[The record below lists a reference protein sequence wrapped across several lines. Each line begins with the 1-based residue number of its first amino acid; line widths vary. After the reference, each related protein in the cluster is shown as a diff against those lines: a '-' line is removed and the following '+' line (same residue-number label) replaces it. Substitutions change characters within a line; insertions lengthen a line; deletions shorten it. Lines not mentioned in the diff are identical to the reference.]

1 MTCNFSPFSHWRV
14 NLMTTAFVLSF
25 FILALSLTLI
35 SLESYNSDYS
45 IIPVY
50 ARPQIS
56 PDGPTLNDPNLIVE
70 TVYQG
75 LKSPTSMAFL
85 GPNDILVLEKGQG
98 TVQRIVNGKILPEPL
113 IQLDVTS
120 KDERGLLG
128 IAIASNDEKTG
139 KENQNKNNSIPISI
153 SILTLFYYYIVHPRS
168 Q

>member
-1 MTCNFSPFSHWRV
+1 MTCNFPLFSHWRI
-14 NLMTTAFVLSF
+14 NLTTTIFVLS

-35 SLESYNSDYS
+35 SIVSYNSDYYP
-45 IIPVY
+45 IISSVY
-50 ARPQIS
+50 ARPQVS
-56 PDGPTLNDPNLIVE
+56 PDGPILNDPNLIVE

-85 GPNDILVLEKGQG
+85 GLNDILVLEKGQG

-128 IAIASNDEKTG
+128 IAIASNDEKG
-139 KENQNKNNSIPISI
+139 KESHNKNNDTTITATI
-153 SILTLFYYYIVHPRS
+153 TE
-168 Q
+168 